1 MRPLPRHG
9 PRRGSILPIVAML
22 LPILCS
28 FTALALDLGILA
40 VSRTNCQSAADS
52 AALVATRT
60 LDNKTVGNNSNQAA
74 ANAAALQDVT
84 DNKLASQPGNPN
96 STTVEFGL
104 YKYYD
109 STNPPPP
116 PPPGAPAY
124 ANPGFNVTTWYPAGA
139 ALPAG
144 EKSWTASR
152 ITVTANQVSLFSSA
166 MGVTNLNSYAYAV
179 AVYRPRDIAMT
190 LDMTGSMKFGCTA
203 RGNDAF
209 LSCDPLYPQAG
220 HFARY
225 PAYAANNPSTG
236 TNLAGAP
243 SARHNPF
250 FTTASYNSTYVYAP
264 HNYTVKNAGGPAAV
278 LDFYYDPANVG
289 SPTTSVATVTVAN
302 LKQAF
307 HHWTPPVTNP
317 GNPDVY
323 IAATNDY
330 SAWSTNTTALT
341 AGTYSVY
348 PTPEFFKDQTDSQWV
363 GDRFPR
369 KRGAERLGSPG
380 TWDPTAT
387 NGATFALAEY
397 LGWTDRYSGGT
408 VPTPTAITSGFG
420 VPGAS
425 TAGAG
430 QAKTRATLPA
440 ATSPTASRLADYK
453 TDWSDFRDATWEKYG
468 YDLNVNLYAANRPA
482 TWDPGIDPEQ
492 AAPTLLTQPRGYP
505 TGDSRRTW
513 WSTNKSD
520 PTNPLVTPGRF
531 KGYTMGPGYW
541 GKSFF
546 QWPPDPRA
554 PAGTFGTAGY
564 VAGDWR
570 RRFYFKT
577 DAPANAALT
586 ASQLDPA
593 IDNRPGAGVALDSIN
608 AALLRNGVG
617 ETTSLPG
624 GSNQINYRAVLAW
637 IKQPPMCLPPNL
649 RAGRVVYYTSIP
661 DDVDV
666 STGSADVQKD
676 KAFWKAYIDYV
687 LNNSAYVNNGIGL
700 SDYEKL
706 GWPEGATPAIYQSAM
721 GQYDIDA
728 AGTTP
733 ADPFPY
739 MNYLD
744 NPSRPRTTFWFG
756 PITMMSLLGSSLDN
770 GVSRFQNAWA
780 GTVHETQTWQLKVGV
795 NSVLDDIRKNHPND
809 NVGLSYFSAG
819 QYGFTS
825 VGCSQDFKLLQ
836 ASLFYPKP
844 LVEDGTVWTDETKEF
859 RAFDTGMNWLGYGKV
874 NNAQTGTDP
883 NTGLATCFNIL
894 APVATGSANPTL
906 PTLPP
911 APYGTASVARRGRR
925 GASKIVIFETDG
937 VPNSTSNSNF
947 QTQGYNSYYSIDV
960 STSPGGSSSGMALA
974 VVDQMVKPIA
984 STTSGDSGLASPSSP
999 TKVYAIG
1006 FGDIFSTSTTAAT
1019 GARTF
1024 LLQVQ
1029 QHGGTSGS
1037 ADTGIPAEQIITG
1050 PYQTRISSL
1059 KTAFERILQSG
1070 VQVTLVE

>member
-1 MRPLPRHG
+1 MRPPTRQR

-60 LDNKTVGNNSNQAA
+60 LDNKTVGNNSNQALATTA
-74 ANAAALQDVT
+74 AIQDVA
-84 DNKLASQPGNPN
+84 DNKLATQPGNPN
-96 STTVEFGL
+96 TTVVEFGL

-124 ANPGFNVTTWYPAGA
+124 ANPGFNVTAWYPAGT
-139 ALPAG
+139 ALPNG

-152 ITVTANQVSLFSSA
+152 VTVTANQVSLFSSA

-203 RGNDAF
+203 RGNESF

-225 PAYAANNPSTG
+225 PGYTAPDPGAG
-236 TNLAGAP
+236 TNVAGAP
-243 SARHNPF
+243 SGRHNPF
-250 FTTASYNSTYVYAP
+250 FTKVGYNWGQVYAP

-278 LDFYYDPANVG
+278 LDFYYDPANVA
-289 SPTTSVATVTVAN
+289 SPATSVATPTVAN

-307 HHWTPPVTNP
+307 HHWTPPEINP
-317 GNPDVY
+317 GNPDAYV
-323 IAATNDY
+323 AATNDY
-330 SAWSTNTTALT
+330 SSWSTNTTATT
-341 AGTYSVY
+341 ANTFSVY
-348 PTPEFFKDQTDSQWV
+348 PTPEFFKDQTDSQWI
-363 GDRFPR
+363 GDRYPR
-369 KRGAERLGSPG
+369 KRGAERLPSPG
-380 TWDPTAT
+380 PWDPTAA
-387 NGATFALAEY
+387 NGATYALAEY
-397 LGWTDRYSGGT
+397 LGWTDRYASGD
-408 VPTPTAITSGFG
+408 PTSTTAGFG
-420 VPGAS
+420 VPGTS
-425 TAGAG
+425 NAGAG
-430 QAKTRATLPA
+430 LPKTRAALPA
-440 ATSPTASRLADYK
+440 ATSPTVLRLADYK
-453 TDWSDFRDATWEKYG
+453 ADWSDFRDATWEKYG
-468 YDLNVNLYAANRPA
+468 YDLDVNRYVTTRPA
-482 TWDPGIDPEQ
+482 TWDPGIDPEL
-492 AAPTLLTQPRGYP
+492 AAPTLPTQPRGYP
-505 TGDSRRTW
+505 AGDSRRAW
-513 WSTNKSD
+513 WSTNKSA
-520 PTNPLVTPGRF
+520 PSNPLVTDGRF

-546 QWPPDPRA
+546 MWPPDPRA
-554 PAGTFGTAGY
+554 PSGTFGTAGY

-577 DAPANAALT
+577 DAPANAAIT

-593 IDNRPGAGVALDSIN
+593 IDNQPAGGGTLDSIN
-608 AALLRNGVG
+608 EVLLRNGVG
-617 ETTSLPG
+617 ETNNLPG
-624 GSNQINYRAVLAW
+624 GTNQINYRAVLAW
-637 IKQPPMCLPPNL
+637 VKQPPMCLPPNL

-661 DDVDV
+661 DDVDT
-666 STGSADVQKD
+666 SSGSADVQKD

-687 LNNSAYVNNGIGL
+687 LNNKVYVDNGVGL
-700 SDYEKL
+700 TQYENV
-706 GWPEGATPAIYQSAM
+706 GWPEGATPAIYQNSM

-733 ADPFPY
+733 ADPIPY

-744 NPSRPRTTFWFG
+744 NPSRPRTTHWFG
-756 PITMMSLLGSSLDN
+756 PITMMALLGSSLDN
-770 GVSRFQNAWA
+770 GLNRFQNAWA

-809 NVGLSYFSAG
+809 NVGLSYFCTE

-844 LVEDGTVWTDETKEF
+844 LVEDGTVWTDPTKEF
-859 RAFDTGMNWLGYGKV
+859 RAFDTSMNWLGFGQV
-874 NNAQTGTDP
+874 NNAQNGTDP
-883 NTGLATCFNIL
+883 NSGLASCFNIL
-894 APVATGSANPTL
+894 APVATGSTNPLL

-937 VPNSTSNSNF
+937 VPNNTSTANF
-947 QTQGYNSYYSIDV
+947 QTQGYNSYYAIDV
-960 STSPGGSSSGMALA
+960 STSPGGSANGMALA

-984 STTSGDSGLASPSSP
+984 ATTSGDSGLSSPSSP
-999 TKVYAIG
+999 AKVYAIG
-1006 FGDIFSTSTTAAT
+1006 FGDLFGISPEPSAAT
-1019 GARTF
+1019 GARAF

-1029 QHGGTSGS
+1029 QHGGTSGAS
-1037 ADTGIPAEQIITG
+1037 DTGLPAQQIITG
-1050 PYQTRISSL
+1050 PYQTRINSL